1 MPVYRAPVQDT
12 LFLLNDVLGIERYAN
27 LPGFA
32 NATPDMIEA
41 VLTEAGKFCEEVLYP
56 INQSGDLEGCTRHDD
71 GSVTTPKGFK
81 QAYKAYS
88 EAGWGLLTAP
98 EEFGGQGLPHVI
110 GFPVEEYRN
119 AANQA
124 FAMYPGLTQGATAAI
139 LVKGSDEQKATYVPK
154 MIAGEWGGTMNLTE
168 PHCGTDL
175 GLIRTR
181 AVPNGDGSYAVTGT
195 KIFISS
201 GEHDLT
207 DNIIHLVLAKT
218 PDAPDSVKGI
228 SLFIVPKF
236 IVNEDG
242 SLGDRNTLSC
252 GSIEH
257 KMGIHANSTCVMNY
271 DGAKGWM
278 VGEENKG
285 LAAMFVM
292 MNAARLGVGIQG
304 LGQAD
309 VAYQNAVQY
318 AKDRRQGR
326 ALTGPQDPQEKADPL
341 FVHPDVRRMLMDGKA
356 TVEGLRALCTWGAL
370 QVDLAHVAESEEERQ
385 RADDLVSLLTP
396 VIKGFGTDKGYEVA
410 TNAQQVFGGHG
421 YIEEQ
426 GMSQYVRDARITMI
440 YEGAN
445 GVQAMDLVGRKLAQN
460 GGRAIQAFF
469 AVVDEECGRAKRNEA
484 LADFA
489 TRLEK
494 ANGELKAATMWF
506 MQNGMTNPN
515 NIGAGAHHYMH
526 IMGIVALGSMWL
538 MMAEAAQKALAEG
551 RGNKDFLEAKLVTA
565 RYFGERFLPDAGSL
579 RRKIEAGSEAMMA
592 LTPEQFAA
600 A

>member
-12 LFLLNDVLGIERYAN
+12 LFLLNEVLGIERYAN

-32 NATPDMIEA
+32 NATPDMVEA
-41 VLTEAGKFCEEVLYP
+41 VLTEAGKFCEEILFP

-81 QAYKAYS
+81 EAYKAYS
-88 EAGWGLLTAP
+88 DAGWGLLTAP

-139 LVKGSDEQKATYVPK
+139 LVKGSDEQKAAYVPR

-181 AVPNGDGSYAVTGT
+181 AVSNGDGSYAVTGT

-207 DNIIHLVLAKT
+207 ENIIHLVLAKT

-236 IVNEDG
+236 IVNDDG
-242 SLGDRNTLSC
+242 SLGERNTLSC

-318 AKDRRQGR
+318 AQDRRQGR
-326 ALTGPQDPQEKADPL
+326 ALTGPKDPQEKADPL

-370 QVDLAHVAESEEERQ
+370 QVDLAHLAETEEERQ

-469 AVVDEECGRAKRNEA
+469 AIVDEECGRAKGDEA

-489 TRLEK
+489 GRLEM

-506 MQNGMTNPN
+506 MQNGMANPN
-515 NIGAGAHHYMH
+515 NVGAGAHHYMH
-526 IMGIVALGSMWL
+526 ILGIVALGSMWL
-538 MMAEAAQKALAEG
+538 MMAEAAQRALADG
-551 RGNKDFLEAKLVTA
+551 RGNKAFLEAKLVTA
-565 RYFGERFLPDAGSL
+565 RYFAERFLPDAGSL

>member
-1 MPVYRAPVQDT
+1 
-12 LFLLNDVLGIERYAN
+12 
-27 LPGFA
+27 
-32 NATPDMIEA
+32 
-41 VLTEAGKFCEEVLYP
+41 
-56 INQSGDLEGCTRHDD
+56 
-71 GSVTTPKGFK
+71 
-81 QAYKAYS
+81 
-88 EAGWGLLTAP
+88 
-98 EEFGGQGLPHVI
+98 
-110 GFPVEEYRN
+110 
-119 AANQA
+119 
-124 FAMYPGLTQGATAAI
+124 
-139 LVKGSDEQKATYVPK
+139 
-154 MIAGEWGGTMNLTE
+154 
-168 PHCGTDL
+168 
-175 GLIRTR
+175 
-181 AVPNGDGSYAVTGT
+181 
-195 KIFISS
+195 
-201 GEHDLT
+201 
-207 DNIIHLVLAKT
+207 
-218 PDAPDSVKGI
+218 
-228 SLFIVPKF
+228 
-236 IVNEDG
+236 
-242 SLGDRNTLSC
+242 
-252 GSIEH
+252 
-257 KMGIHANSTCVMNY
+257 MGIHANSTCVMNY

-318 AKDRRQGR
+318 AQDRRQGR
-326 ALTGPQDPQEKADPL
+326 ALTGPKDPQEKADPL

-370 QVDLAHVAESEEERQ
+370 QVDLAHFAETEEERQ

-469 AVVDEECGRAKRNEA
+469 AIVDEECARAKDNEA

-489 TRLEK
+489 GRLEK

-506 MQNGMTNPN
+506 MQNGMANPN
-515 NIGAGAHHYMH
+515 NVGAGAHHYMH
-526 IMGIVALGSMWL
+526 ILGIVALGSMWL
-538 MMAEAAQKALAEG
+538 MMAEAAGKALAEG
-551 RGNKDFLEAKLVTA
+551 RGNKAFLDAKLVTA

-600 A
+600 S